1 MTQWP
6 IQTVKNHLGKRTII
20 ACVLILLV
28 WGGLYFGVVYFRV
41 PITLYLELS
50 DNPWQPISS
59 ETYPV
64 TGVSA
69 IDFVDSYH
77 GWIGG
82 ENGLIMATTD
92 GGKSWEKQ
100 QSEINSTIKAID
112 FSNGNI
118 GIAISEKDDILV
130 SQNGGVT
137 WNVLEKL
144 TYEHPSFGVQ
154 TALLWDIAICDE
166 KIAWVLG
173 SPSMVF
179 KVDISTLN
187 WTRFSGLPRYLFRL
201 AMVNNTHG
209 WATGGFGTIVRTTD
223 NWQSFEIQDAG
234 VSKNFRGIFFWD
246 IHKGWVVGFDNTIL
260 ATTDG
265 GNHWQIQ
272 YSRTSLFESPFLSD
286 VFFLNEFKGWAV
298 GSFGIHYTENGG
310 KSWTILPHTSGPRRI
325 AFANATHGW
334 ATAYRK
340 DKSLITTIG
349 GVPSI
354 NENRL
359 NFGVGIVT
367 LSGVSVSTLIIGILI
382 HLRKKRALA
391 RWKDTV
397 LTIVC
402 PACGNRSLPHRS
414 NFCIYCGDELPN
426 QAIEK

>member
-118 GIAISEKDDILV
+118 GVAISEKDDILV

-144 TYEHPSFGVQ
+144 TYKHPSFGVQ

-179 KVDISTLN
+179 R
-187 WTRFSGLPRYLFRL
+187 WTFPL
-201 AMVNNTHG
+201 
-209 WATGGFGTIVRTTD
+209 
-223 NWQSFEIQDAG
+223 
-234 VSKNFRGIFFWD
+234 
-246 IHKGWVVGFDNTIL
+246 
-260 ATTDG
+260 
-265 GNHWQIQ
+265 
-272 YSRTSLFESPFLSD
+272 
-286 VFFLNEFKGWAV
+286 
-298 GSFGIHYTENGG
+298 
-310 KSWTILPHTSGPRRI
+310 
-325 AFANATHGW
+325 
-334 ATAYRK
+334 
-340 DKSLITTIG
+340 
-349 GVPSI
+349 
-354 NENRL
+354 
-359 NFGVGIVT
+359 
-367 LSGVSVSTLIIGILI
+367 
-382 HLRKKRALA
+382 
-391 RWKDTV
+391 
-397 LTIVC
+397 
-402 PACGNRSLPHRS
+402 
-414 NFCIYCGDELPN
+414 
-426 QAIEK
+426 